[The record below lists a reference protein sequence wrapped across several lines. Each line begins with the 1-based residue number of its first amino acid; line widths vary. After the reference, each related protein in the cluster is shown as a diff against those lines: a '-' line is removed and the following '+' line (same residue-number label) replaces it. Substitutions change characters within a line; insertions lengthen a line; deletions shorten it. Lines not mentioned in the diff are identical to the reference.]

1 MTEIIRRSLL
11 VLLRGTIELVLYL
24 PIFIWFHV
32 LLLPAGSGWL
42 WLAPMLI
49 AYPAGYWL
57 NRKLSFHH
65 FAMVLLFSIIPAA
78 LYGMLVYGLSYI
90 GIMTIIAT
98 TIGMY
103 RGQMMALFAW
113 SERFLPWQYGVGLFT
128 YFAVSLLFGH
138 KPLFQPYFLPLLVF
152 GLVSIVLTLYTTNK
166 SYVNAES
173 LTGEMAPK
181 VEKVVKRQ
189 NRMFVLI
196 VIAVAVLIVFT
207 YQLQWI
213 FTELWQVIAAWLNS
227 WEFEKYESGE
237 ALVPDIPVSPP
248 SEETVSSARDYDIF
262 NYIMYFIFMLIRVL
276 IIGGILVFIIYIR
289 HLPNLIRYLLKLWK
303 QLIQREQVTVEEGY
317 VDEIED
323 IQKPK
328 RIWAFLSGRNKE
340 HRLKWTNLQDN
351 ESRIRFLYRQWLAIG
366 AKRGFIF
373 KPHFTPQENGAELIT
388 HCNEIE
394 AVWAHALLDQY
405 SDVRYGEKK
414 AQEDKLQH
422 LIDTQSKNKR

>member
-24 PIFIWFHV
+24 PVFILSHV
-32 LLLPAGSGWL
+32 ILLPAESGWL
-42 WLAPMLI
+42 WAAPFLI
-49 AYPAGYWL
+49 AYPVGYWL
-57 NRKLSFHH
+57 NSKL
-65 FAMVLLFSIIPAA
+65 LLSHVALVFLISMIIAA
-78 LYGMLVYGLSYI
+78 LYGLLVYGISTI
-90 GIMTIIAT
+90 GIMTFVVT
-98 TIGMY
+98 VIGLY

-113 SERFLPWQYGVGLFT
+113 SERFHPWQYGLGLFT
-128 YFAVSLLFGH
+128 YFAVSLLLGKLELLH
-138 KPLFQPYFLPLLVF
+138 WPLLGF
-152 GLVSIVLTLYTTNK
+152 GLVSLVLTLHATNK
-166 SYVNAES
+166 SFVNAES
-173 LTGEMAPK
+173 LTGDMAPR

-189 NRMFVLI
+189 NRMFVFI

-213 FTELWQVIAAWLNS
+213 FTELWQTIAAWLNS
-227 WEFEKYESGE
+227 WEFEKYEPGE
-237 ALVPDIPVSPP
+237 AVAPEIPVSPP
-248 SEETVSSARDYDIF
+248 SVETSPSSEDSDLLVYLSKIAMYLARI
-262 NYIMYFIFMLIRVL
+262 IA
-276 IIGGILVFIIYIR
+276 IGGIVVFIIYIR
-289 HLPNLIRYLLKLWK
+289 YLPNLIKYLRDMWK
-303 QLIQREQVTVEEGY
+303 QLFQREQVTVEDGY

-328 RIWAFLSGRNKE
+328 RIWASLSGRNSVR
-340 HRLKWTNLQDN
+340 RLKWKDFQDN

-388 HCNEIE
+388 HCNENE

-414 AQEDKLQH
+414 AQEDKLRH
-422 LIDTQSKNKR
+422 LIDAQSINKR